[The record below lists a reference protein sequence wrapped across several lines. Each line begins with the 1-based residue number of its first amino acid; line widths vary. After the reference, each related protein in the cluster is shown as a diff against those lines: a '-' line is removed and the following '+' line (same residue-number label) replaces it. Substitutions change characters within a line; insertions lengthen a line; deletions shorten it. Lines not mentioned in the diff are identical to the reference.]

1 MKKIILLILM
11 LTSLVVMASCTP
23 IGHTHKEV
31 IIEGV
36 NPTCTEKGLTE
47 GKYCEI
53 CKEIL
58 VVQEEISALGHEE
71 VSFGTASEPTC
82 VKPGK
87 TLGVSCS
94 RCEMILEEQMGIPEV
109 GHSYDNGVTEGD
121 ITTFT
126 CGTCGATKVKYAN
139 PYTAVN
145 GSITVGENYVKSASA
160 RALAIYNGGEFSE
173 GTISMQFKL
182 GSTAGDNGIIFGLK
196 NDTGRKIFWEG
207 QGVSYYFFFVSDLGK
222 AYLGKTINDKWTVC
236 GEVPLNDYSL
246 NKTYTLK
253 VSRDKSNSG
262 YDLINCFVNDVLYI
276 SYKDTVAL
284 DGTGYGIRAGSRGIE
299 YGNFNISNE
308 IYSVNSG
315 LDGYYVAN
323 GIFSSENNKLVSK
336 AIDSIAEIKDA
347 EFSTGTLEVTVKSNG
362 NNDNGLV
369 FSITPNV
376 NHTYWENEV
385 SYYFFFV
392 SRDGNVMLG
401 KVNNGYW
408 LTCGEE
414 VYQNYDPLG
423 TYNLKV
429 EKNGSII
436 IGYVNGVKYIEY
448 TDSSVLTGTGY
459 GFRAGGIGVEFSNF
473 IKYN

>member
-11 LTSLVVMASCTP
+11 LTSLVVMASCSPT
-23 IGHTHKEV
+23 GHTHKEV
-31 IIEGV
+31 IVEGV
-36 NPTCTEKGLTE
+36 NPTCTEAGLTE

-82 VKPGK
+82 VNPGK

-94 RCEMILEEQMGIPEV
+94 RCEMILEEQIGIPEA
-109 GHSYDNGVTEGD
+109 GHSFDNGVTEGD

-126 CGTCGATKVKYAN
+126 CGTCGVTKVKYAN

-160 RALAIYNGGEFSE
+160 NALAIYNDGEFSE

-207 QGVSYYFFFVSDLGK
+207 QGVTYYFFFVSQSGK
-222 AYLGKTINDKWTVC
+222 AYLGKTTNGEWTVC

-284 DGTGYGIRAGSRGIE
+284 DGTGYGIRAGSRGVE
-299 YGNFNISNE
+299 YGDFTISDE
-308 IYSVNSG
+308 IYNVNSG

-347 EFSTGTLEVTVKSNG
+347 EFSTGTLEVTMKSNG
-362 NNDNGLV
+362 VADNGLI
-369 FSITPNV
+369 FALTPNS
-376 NHTYWENEV
+376 NHAYWEAGV
-385 SYYFFFV
+385 SYYFFFI
-392 SRDGNVMLG
+392 SKGGTVMLG
-401 KVNNGYW
+401 KVNSGVWSVCAENSFSGYNQS
-408 LTCGEE
+408 GS
-414 VYQNYDPLG
+414 
-423 TYNLKV
+423 YNLKI
-429 EKNGSII
+429 ERNGSTI
-436 IGYVNGVKYIEY
+436 IGYVNGVKYIEF
-448 TDSSVLTGTGY
+448 TDSSALTGTGY
-459 GFRAGGIGVEFSNF
+459 GLRAGGIGVEFSNV
-473 IKYN
+473 KCS